1 MTVYLDRHE
10 LCVRLLFISDPLF
23 SFPPFLRTG
32 QLVFIW
38 INHFCVC
45 FLFYFLFLLN
55 RFDGLVDTTAG
66 FNTTGGCWTTSSRR
80 KMRFRCPSTIT
91 CSSYSPTII
100 TAINAPSFSTSS
112 SSTYAQFFMPHTSA
126 IFNSFFFLSLSRL
139 HTHTQPH
146 ANNRLLNYNRLKMA
160 DCFLSFYFFFCYPL
174 FCVFVLSANQCV
186 HCVCECKQ

>member
-1 MTVYLDRHE
+1 MGQSEALHDSLFGSTRIVCAAFVYFRSIVL
-10 LCVRLLFISDPLF
+10 VP
-23 SFPPFLRTG
+23 SFPAHWSVSFHMNKSFLC
-32 QLVFIW
+32 L
-38 INHFCVC
+38 

-126 IFNSFFFLSLSRL
+126 IFNSFFFLSLFRL
-139 HTHTQPH
+139 RTHTHNHTQITG
-146 ANNRLLNYNRLKMA
+146 
-160 DCFLSFYFFFCYPL
+160 CSIII
-174 FCVFVLSANQCV
+174 V
-186 HCVCECKQ
+186 